1 MKGLEMCESGRFY
14 LSLQHISNPFTTHFS
29 NMKKLH
35 SIIIIL
41 IGMTAMPFRAMADE
55 GTKRPIYFRPV
66 TSQNDTR
73 DYPRMPAY
81 SPIYGELTGDILTI
95 YSTLSGEAEVTV
107 VAADGSTIVCKVADL
122 SSGHSMAITADTPG
136 ITVFVKVSDRT
147 YAALF

>member
-1 MKGLEMCESGRFY
+1 
-14 LSLQHISNPFTTHFS
+14 
-29 NMKKLH
+29 
-35 SIIIIL
+35 
-41 IGMTAMPFRAMADE
+41 
-55 GTKRPIYFRPV
+55 
-66 TSQNDTR
+66 
-73 DYPRMPAY
+73 MPAY